1 MISAAGIGGK
11 VTSGLGMVAIGRD
24 GVRRIG
30 FNPPDGLGLELEV
43 VARHE
48 LCRRGGE
55 NTLGEPHRTEFHQ
68 LMMVDAGQTWHE
80 VDFVE
85 YRLGPG
91 SILWVRP
98 GQVQRFGPPVDGELV
113 LFTHVVPAAS
123 ATAASFSELALLLG
137 DSSAASVWRPAREL
151 YAGIREVARQLRV
164 EAGCRA
170 PSTDEVRRH
179 LLSALLLR
187 IGRLDAAAP
196 VPADPDGIAA
206 RFAEAVERDF
216 ASVHR
221 VSDYADRLGYSVRTL
236 TRASTSATGLSA
248 RELVDARIALEAKR
262 LLAYTDLPASAVGR
276 RLGFS
281 EPTNFG
287 KFFLRRTGLTPAA
300 FRRGLATRTT

>member
-1 MISAAGIGGK
+1 
-11 VTSGLGMVAIGRD
+11 MVAIGRD

-30 FNPPDGLGLELEV
+30 FNAPGEPGLELEV
-43 VARHE
+43 VSRPE

-55 NTLGEPHRTEFHQ
+55 AGLGEPHRTEFHQ

-91 SILWVRP
+91 TILWVRP

-113 LFTHVVPAAS
+113 LFTQVVPAS
-123 ATAASFSELALLLG
+123 STSSSELALLLG
-137 DSSAASVWRPAREL
+137 DSSGGSVWHPEGPLFAGVRE
-151 YAGIREVARQLRV
+151 IARQLRV
-164 EAGCRA
+164 EAGCSA
-170 PSTDEVRRH
+170 PSADEVRRH

-187 IGRLDAAAP
+187 IGRLDSAVPA
-196 VPADPDGIAA
+196 PADPDGIAS
-206 RFAEAVERDF
+206 RFAAEVDRDF
-216 ASVHR
+216 ASTHR
-221 VSDYADRLGYSVRTL
+221 VTDYADRLGYSVRTL
-236 TRASTSATGLSA
+236 TRASTAATGLSA

-262 LLAYTDLPASAVGR
+262 LLAYTDLPASTVGR
-276 RLGFS
+276 QLGFS

>member
-1 MISAAGIGGK
+1 
-11 VTSGLGMVAIGRD
+11 MVAIGRD
-24 GVRRIG
+24 GVHRVE
-30 FNPPDGLGLELEV
+30 FNAPGGPGLELEV
-43 VARHE
+43 VARSE

-55 NTLGEPHRTEFHQ
+55 DGLAEPHRTEFHQ

-91 SILWVRP
+91 TILWVRP

-113 LFTHVVPAAS
+113 LFTQVVPAS
-123 ATAASFSELALLLG
+123 SSSSSELALLLG
-137 DSSAASVWRPAREL
+137 DPSAGAVWHPEDAL
-151 YAGIREVARQLRV
+151 YAGVREIARQLRA
-164 EAGCRA
+164 EAGCSA
-170 PSTDEVRRH
+170 PSADEVRRH

-187 IGRLDAAAP
+187 IGRLDTAAP
-196 VPADPDGIAA
+196 APADPDGIAA
-206 RFAEAVERDF
+206 RFAAEVERDF
-216 ASVHR
+216 ASTHR
-221 VSDYADRLGYSVRTL
+221 VADYADRLGYSVRTL

-300 FRRGLATRTT
+300 FRRGLATRTP

>member
-1 MISAAGIGGK
+1 LLRTGVGEK
-11 VTSGLGMVAIGRD
+11 VTSGLRMVAIGRD

-30 FNPPDGLGLELEV
+30 FNAPGEPGLELEV
-43 VARHE
+43 VNRPE

-55 NTLGEPHRTEFHQ
+55 AGLSEPHRTEFHQ

-91 SILWVRP
+91 AILWVRP

-113 LFTHVVPAAS
+113 LFTQVVPAS
-123 ATAASFSELALLLG
+123 STELALLLG
-137 DSSAASVWRPAREL
+137 DSSASSVWHPEEALFAGVRE
-151 YAGIREVARQLRV
+151 IARQLRA
-164 EAGCRA
+164 EAGCSA
-170 PSTDEVRRH
+170 PSADEVRRH

-187 IGRLDAAAP
+187 IGRLDTAAP
-196 VPADPDGIAA
+196 ASADPDGIAA
-206 RFAEAVERDF
+206 RFAAEVDRDF
-216 ASVHR
+216 ASTHR
-221 VSDYADRLGYSVRTL
+221 VTDYADRLGYSVRTL
-236 TRASTSATGLSA
+236 TRASTAATGLSA

-300 FRRGLATRTT
+300 FRRGLATRTP